1 MTIQSSENLTVEEIT
16 MLTSEITDQLIN
28 ATEPESVSL
37 LPHDIDTTNFV
48 ISSLLEISE
57 GSLNVTV
64 NLVCILKTIVQYHLV
79 KP

>member
-1 MTIQSSENLTVEEIT
+1 

-37 LPHDIDTTNFV
+37 LPRDIDTTNFV

-64 NLVCILKTIVQYHLV
+64 NLVCIPKTIVQCHLV
-79 KP
+79 QP